1 VRHLPSKQIVSQQ
14 QRIIENHREISS
26 QQLFLVEA
34 FSFGGGN
41 ELATEASNDDIPFYA
56 EVTAGGRVTIPE
68 EIRKI
73 FEIKDG
79 DAVFCK
85 LKIIPRKKNSATPK

>member
-1 VRHLPSKQIVSQQ
+1 MPTD
-14 QRIIENHREISS
+14 
-26 QQLFLVEA
+26 
-34 FSFGGGN
+34 
-41 ELATEASNDDIPFYA
+41 ATNGDIPFYA
-56 EVTAGGRVTIPE
+56 EVTAGGRITIPE

-85 LKIIPRKKNSATPK
+85 LQIIPRKKNMAPPK

>member
-1 VRHLPSKQIVSQQ
+1 MLAG
-14 QRIIENHREISS
+14 
-26 QQLFLVEA
+26 EA
-34 FSFGGGN
+34 
-41 ELATEASNDDIPFYA
+41 LATEGANSDIPFYA
-56 EVTAGGRVTIPE
+56 EVTAGGRITIPE

-85 LKIIPRKKNSATPK
+85 LVIIPRKKNSTPPK

>member
-1 VRHLPSKQIVSQQ
+1 MP
-14 QRIIENHREISS
+14 
-26 QQLFLVEA
+26 
-34 FSFGGGN
+34 
-41 ELATEASNDDIPFYA
+41 TETADEDIPFFA

-79 DAVFCK
+79 DAVFCR
-85 LKIIPRKKNSATPK
+85 LKIMPKKKNSVSAKDAKPPS

>member
-1 VRHLPSKQIVSQQ
+1 LT
-14 QRIIENHREISS
+14 
-26 QQLFLVEA
+26 
-34 FSFGGGN
+34 
-41 ELATEASNDDIPFYA
+41 TETTYDDIPFYA
-56 EVTAGGRVTIPE
+56 EVTAGGRITIPE

-85 LKIIPRKKNSATPK
+85 LKIIPRKKNNAPPK

>member
-1 VRHLPSKQIVSQQ
+1 MIAGDSLP
-14 QRIIENHREISS
+14 
-26 QQLFLVEA
+26 
-34 FSFGGGN
+34 
-41 ELATEASNDDIPFYA
+41 TEATNGDIPFYA
-56 EVTAGGRVTIPE
+56 EVTAGGRITIPE

-85 LKIIPRKKNSATPK
+85 LQIIPRKKNNTPQK

>member
-1 VRHLPSKQIVSQQ
+1 MMAG
-14 QRIIENHREISS
+14 
-26 QQLFLVEA
+26 EA
-34 FSFGGGN
+34 
-41 ELATEASNDDIPFYA
+41 LATEGTNGDIPFYA
-56 EVTAGGRVTIPE
+56 EVTAGGRITIPE

-85 LKIIPRKKNSATPK
+85 LVIIPRKKNSIPPK